1 VPEPVSDHADRLA
14 HMALDMLT
22 EKEAVAEHF
31 GVTMRMRIGVASGP
45 IMAGVIGTRKFSYDV
60 WGDAVNLAAR
70 LESSG
75 EPERVQLSPEARGA
89 LTSFDCESRGEIDIK
104 GLGPLETWFL
114 LRRRVAA

>member
-1 VPEPVSDHADRLA
+1 VSDQADGVA
-14 HMALDMLT
+14 HMRVDMLN

-70 LESSG
+70 LESSR
-75 EPERVQLSPEARGA
+75 EPERVQLPPEARGA
-89 LTSFDCESRGEIDIK
+89 LTSFDCDPRGELDIK
-104 GLGPLETWFL
+104 GLGPPETWFL